1 MIPAYIRFMRIF
13 ISSLI
18 TGFETQRA
26 AVRRAITTLRHD
38 PVMAEDFGAQPN
50 SPQIACMQGLR
61 SSDMMVLIL
70 GEHYGF
76 VPQNSTL
83 SATHQEY
90 REARETKPV
99 LAFVQEG
106 ISPGPEQAAFIAEV
120 QAWEGGLFR
129 GGFVAADDLQDSV
142 TRALHDVTL
151 ANATGP
157 VDEQEM
163 MTSAFALLP
172 RENRNHVTSAV
183 LELVIVGGP
192 RQRILR
198 PVELEDEDLAV
209 QLEQWALYGKSR
221 LFDRSLG
228 TNSGLDGDDL
238 VLSQESGASI
248 RLTEH
253 GSIAVRVPL
262 DELRS
267 RARGTDHMSGMVIIE
282 ESVQHRLRIALDYA
296 AEIID
301 HIDRTQRLTHLVV
314 AARLTGVEHRG
325 WRTQEQHAAR
335 PNSVQL
341 GIGGER
347 ERPPVTL
354 TIRRA
359 ALGLDRTVLVEDI
372 LVPLR
377 RQFPSAD

>member
-1 MIPAYIRFMRIF
+1 MRIF

-26 AVRRAITTLRHD
+26 AARRAVTTLRHE

-70 GEHYGF
+70 GENYGF
-76 VPQNSTL
+76 VPPNSTL

-99 LAFVQEG
+99 VAFVQEG
-106 ISPGPEQAAFIAEV
+106 ISPGPDQDAFIAEV

-163 MTSAFALLP
+163 AARALAMMP
-172 RENRNHVTSAV
+172 PENRNHVTPAM
-183 LELVIVGGP
+183 LELVIAGGP

-198 PVELEDEDLAV
+198 PVELEDQGLAER
-209 QLEQWALYGKSR
+209 LEQSALYGKNR

-228 TNSGLDGDDL
+228 TASGLDGADL
-238 VLSQESGASI
+238 VLGQERGASI

-262 DELRS
+262 DEP
-267 RARGTDHMSGMVIIE
+267 RARGRGLDHMSGMVIIE
-282 ESVQHRLRIALDYA
+282 ESVQHRLGVALDYA

-301 HIDRTQRLTHLVV
+301 YIDRTQRLTHLVV
-314 AARLTGVEHRG
+314 AVRLTGVEHRG
-325 WRTQEQHAAR
+325 WRTQAQHAASSS
-335 PNSVQL
+335 SVQM
-341 GIGGER
+341 GIGGMR
-347 ERPPVTL
+347 ERLPVTL

-359 ALGLDRTVLVEDI
+359 ALGLDRTVLIEDMLI
-372 LVPLR
+372 PLR
-377 RQFPSAD
+377 RQFPSAA

>member
-1 MIPAYIRFMRIF
+1 MRIF

-26 AVRRAITTLRHD
+26 AARRAVTTLRHE

-70 GEHYGF
+70 GENYGF
-76 VPQNSTL
+76 VPPNSTL

-99 LAFVQEG
+99 VAFVQEG
-106 ISPGPEQAAFIAEV
+106 ISPGPDQDAFIAEV

-163 MTSAFALLP
+163 AARALAMMP
-172 RENRNHVTSAV
+172 PENRNHVTPAM
-183 LELVIVGGP
+183 LELVIAGGP

-198 PVELEDEDLAV
+198 PVELEDQGLAER
-209 QLEQWALYGKSR
+209 LEQSALYGKNR

-228 TNSGLDGDDL
+228 TASGLDGADL
-238 VLSQESGASI
+238 VLGQERGASI

-262 DELRS
+262 DEP
-267 RARGTDHMSGMVIIE
+267 RARGRGLDHMSGMVIIE
-282 ESVQHRLRIALDYA
+282 ESVQHRLGVALDYA

-301 HIDRTQRLTHLVV
+301 YIDRTQRLTHLVV
-314 AARLTGVEHRG
+314 AVRLTGVEHRG
-325 WRTQEQHAAR
+325 WRTQAQHAASSS
-335 PNSVQL
+335 SVQM
-341 GIGGER
+341 GIGGMR
-347 ERPPVTL
+347 ERLPVTL

-359 ALGLDRTVLVEDI
+359 ALGLDRKSTRLNSSHRI
-372 LVPLR
+372 ASR
-377 RQFPSAD
+377 MPSSA

>member
-1 MIPAYIRFMRIF
+1 MRIF

-26 AVRRAITTLRHD
+26 AARRAITTLRHE

-50 SPQIACMQGLR
+50 SPQIACLQGLR
-61 SSDMMVLIL
+61 TSDMMVLIL

-76 VPQNSTL
+76 VPHNSPL

-106 ISPGPEQAAFIAEV
+106 ILPGPEQSAFIAEV

-129 GGFVAADDLQDSV
+129 GGFVAADDLQDGV

-151 ANATGP
+151 ANATAP

-163 MTSAFALLP
+163 VASAIAMLP
-172 RENRNHVTSAV
+172 RENRNHVASAM

-198 PVELEDEDLAV
+198 PVELEDQVLAER
-209 QLEQWALYGKSR
+209 LEQSALYGRNR

-228 TNSGLDGDDL
+228 TTSGLDGADL
-238 VLSQESGASI
+238 ILSQERGASV

-253 GSIAVRVPL
+253 GSIAVSVPL
-262 DELRS
+262 DEPRS
-267 RARGTDHMSGMVIIE
+267 YGRGMDHMSGMVIIE
-282 ESVQHRLRIALDYA
+282 ESVQTRLGMALDYA
-296 AEIID
+296 AEIMD
-301 HIDRTQRLTHLVV
+301 HVDRTQRLTHLVIAV
-314 AARLTGVEHRG
+314 RLTGVEHRG
-325 WRTQEQHAAR
+325 WRTQAQHAAR
-335 PNSVQL
+335 PNSMQL
-341 GIGGER
+341 GMGGGR
-347 ERPPVTL
+347 ERSPVTL
-354 TIRRA
+354 TTRRA

-372 LVPLR
+372 LIPLR

>member
-1 MIPAYIRFMRIF
+1 MRIF

-18 TGFETQRA
+18 TGFEAQRA
-26 AVRRAITTLRHD
+26 AARRAVTTLRHE

-50 SPQIACMQGLR
+50 SPQIACLQGLR

-76 VPQNSTL
+76 VPHSSPL

-106 ISPGPEQAAFIAEV
+106 IAPGPEQAAFIAEV

-129 GGFVAADDLQDSV
+129 GSFIAPDDLQDGL

-151 ANATGP
+151 ANATAP

-163 MTSAFALLP
+163 VASAIAMLP
-172 RENRNHVTSAV
+172 RENRNQATSAM
-183 LELVIVGGP
+183 LELVVVGGP

-198 PVELEDEDLAV
+198 PVELEDEGLAER
-209 QLEQWALYGKSR
+209 LEQSALYGKNR

-228 TNSGLDGDDL
+228 TTSGLDGADL
-238 VLSQESGASI
+238 ILSQERGASI

-262 DELRS
+262 DEPRS
-267 RARGTDHMSGMVIIE
+267 QGRGMDHMSGMVIIE
-282 ESVQHRLRIALDYA
+282 ESVQNRLGMALDFA

-301 HIDRTQRLTHLVV
+301 HIDRTQRLTHLVIAV
-314 AARLTGVEHRG
+314 RLSGVEYRG
-325 WRTQEQHAAR
+325 WRTQAQHAAR
-335 PNSVQL
+335 PNSMQL
-341 GIGGER
+341 GMGGER

-354 TIRRA
+354 TTRRA

-372 LVPLR
+372 LIPLR

>member
-1 MIPAYIRFMRIF
+1 MRIF

-26 AVRRAITTLRHD
+26 AARRAITTLRHE

-61 SSDMMVLIL
+61 TSDIMVLIL

-76 VPQNSTL
+76 VPSNSSL

-106 ISPGPEQAAFIAEV
+106 ISPEPDQAAFIAEV

-129 GGFVAADDLQDSV
+129 GGYLEADDLQDSV

-163 MTSAFALLP
+163 ASRASAMLP
-172 RENRNHVTSAV
+172 AESRNHVTPAM
-183 LELVIVGGP
+183 LDLVVVGGP
-192 RQRILR
+192 YQRILR
-198 PVELEDEDLAV
+198 PGEIEDQTLAER
-209 QLEQWALYGKSR
+209 LEQSALYGKHR
-221 LFDRSLG
+221 LFERSIG
-228 TNSGLDGDDL
+228 VTSGLDGADL
-238 VLSQESGASI
+238 VVRQERGASL

-253 GSIAVRVPL
+253 GSIFVRVPL
-262 DELRS
+262 DQPRS
-267 RARGTDHMSGMVIIE
+267 QGRGLDHMSGMVIVE
-282 ESVQHRLRIALDYA
+282 ESVQHWLDVALDFA
-296 AEIID
+296 AETIE
-301 HIDRTQRLTHLVV
+301 HIDRTQRLTDLVI

-325 WRTQEQHAAR
+325 WRTEAQHAAS
-335 PNSVQL
+335 PNSVQM
-341 GIGGER
+341 GMGGGR
-347 ERPPVTL
+347 ERLPVTL
-354 TIRRA
+354 TVRRS
-359 ALGLDRTVLVEDI
+359 ALSLNRTILIDDI

-377 RQFPSAD
+377 RQFPSAN

>member
-1 MIPAYIRFMRIF
+1 
-13 ISSLI
+13 
-18 TGFETQRA
+18 
-26 AVRRAITTLRHD
+26 
-38 PVMAEDFGAQPN
+38 MAEDFGAQPK

-76 VPQNSTL
+76 VPPNSTL

-99 LAFVQEG
+99 VAFVQES
-106 ISPGPEQAAFIAEV
+106 ISPGPEQAALIAEV
-120 QAWEGGLFR
+120 QAWEGGLSR

-163 MTSAFALLP
+163 AARALAMLP
-172 RENRNHVTSAV
+172 PENKNHVTPAM
-183 LELVIVGGP
+183 LELIIVGGP

-198 PVELEDEDLAV
+198 PVELEDQGLAER
-209 QLEQWALYGKSR
+209 LEQSALYGKNR

-228 TNSGLDGDDL
+228 TTSGLDGADL
-238 VLSQESGASI
+238 VLGQERGASM

-262 DELRS
+262 DEPRLQG
-267 RARGTDHMSGMVIIE
+267 RGLDYMSGMVIIE
-282 ESVQHRLRIALDYA
+282 ESVQHRLGVALDYA

-301 HIDRTQRLTHLVV
+301 HIDRTQRLTHLAV
-314 AARLTGVEHRG
+314 AVRLTGVEHRS
-325 WRTQEQHAAR
+325 WRTQAQHAAN
-335 PNSVQL
+335 PSSVQM
-341 GIGGER
+341 GIGGVR
-347 ERPPVTL
+347 ERLPVTL
-354 TIRRA
+354 TVRRA
-359 ALGLDRTVLVEDI
+359 ALGLDRIVLIEDI
-372 LVPLR
+372 LIPLR
-377 RQFPSAD
+377 RHFPSAA

>member
-1 MIPAYIRFMRIF
+1 MRIF

-18 TGFETQRA
+18 TGFETQRTA
-26 AVRRAITTLRHD
+26 ARRAVATLRHE

-50 SPQIACMQGLR
+50 SPQVACMQGLR

-76 VPQNSTL
+76 VPPNSTL

-106 ISPGPEQAAFIAEV
+106 ISPGPEQTAFIAEV

-151 ANATGP
+151 ANATAP

-163 MTSAFALLP
+163 VASAFAMLP
-172 RENRNHVTSAV
+172 RENRHHVSSAM
-183 LELVIVGGP
+183 LEMVIVGGP

-198 PVELEDEDLAV
+198 PIELEDQSLAER
-209 QLEQWALYGKSR
+209 LEQSALYGKNR

-228 TNSGLDGDDL
+228 TTSGLDGADL
-238 VLSQESGASI
+238 VLSQERGAGI

-253 GSIAVRVPL
+253 GSIAVRVLL
-262 DELRS
+262 DEPRS
-267 RARGTDHMSGMVIIE
+267 QTRGLDHMGSMVVIE
-282 ESVQHRLRIALDYA
+282 ESVQHRLGIALDYA

-314 AARLTGVEHRG
+314 AVRLTGVEHRG
-325 WRTQEQHAAR
+325 WRTQAQHATR

-341 GIGGER
+341 GMGGEL

-372 LVPLR
+372 LIPLR